1 MKEQLNA
8 RLDSKNASLRK
19 KITDLGKYMEKNS
32 ASEIDRLTR
41 VKSRF
46 DELFDNNLRI
56 RTKFVQFRTRIEC
69 VEHAMGFYGGQ
80 EKYKS

>member
-1 MKEQLNA
+1 MNG
-8 RLDSKNASLRK
+8 RLDSKNTSLKRR
-19 KITDLGKYMEKNS
+19 ISDLNKFIEK
-32 ASEIDRLTR
+32 SERAELDRLAK

-46 DELFDNNLRI
+46 DELFDSNLRI

-69 VEHAMGFYGGQ
+69 VEHAMGYYGGQ